1 MNPPEKNEGL
11 KRLLRALR
19 YRNYRLFFMGQGISL
34 IGTWMQNIAMGWL
47 VYRLTNS
54 GFLLGLISFSQS
66 IPSFFLGPFAGVVV
80 DRLNRRNLLILLQLL
95 LMVQAIVLGILVIG
109 NHIGV
114 SSLIIL
120 STFSGMVNAFD
131 APARQSFVLDLVER
145 KEDLGNA
152 IALNSSMFNGAR
164 LIGPSIA
171 GFLIKA
177 IGEGWCFIING
188 ISFLAAVVALVLMH
202 FKQQKLKNKSNH
214 FYEELKEGVKY
225 SFEFTPIR
233 TILIYTSIVSF
244 VAMPYAV
251 LLPIYAKDVIHGGP
265 ETLGFLMG
273 AIGVGALVGA
283 FFLASRHNINGTGQ
297 IISLGGTIFSIGLL
311 VFSFSQ
317 HFYFSL
323 TLLLFCGFGMMTQM
337 ASSNTVLQ
345 SIADDDKRGR
355 VISFYTMSF
364 LAFSPFGSLIAGTMA
379 SRYGAQR
386 TLLLGAIICLVSVAL
401 FSRILCQL
409 KKKGYAMT
417 VQQILY
423 GRQLF

>member
-1 MNPPEKNEGL
+1 MNPPGKNEGL

-47 VYRLTNS
+47 VYRLTSS
-54 GFLLGLISFSQS
+54 GFLLGLISFSHS

-80 DRLNRRNLLILLQLL
+80 DRLNRRKLLIILQLL
-95 LMVQAIVLGILVIG
+95 LMLQAVILGILVIG
-109 NHIGV
+109 NQISV
-114 SSLIIL
+114 NALIIL
-120 STFSGMVNAFD
+120 STFSGIVNAFD
-131 APARQSFVLDLVER
+131 APARQSFVLDLIER

-152 IALNSSMFNGAR
+152 IALNSSIFNGAR

-177 IGEGWCFIING
+177 VGEGWCFVING
-188 ISFLAAVVALVLMH
+188 ISFLAAIVALFLMRLN
-202 FKQQKLKNKSNH
+202 QQDLKTARNH
-214 FYEELKEGVKY
+214 FYEEFKEGVKY

-233 TILIYTSIVSF
+233 TILIYTTLVSF

-251 LLPIYAKDVIHGGP
+251 LLPIYAKDIIHGGP
-265 ETLGFLMG
+265 QTLGFLMG

-283 FFLASRHNINGTGQ
+283 FFLASRRNTNGVGQ
-297 IISLGGTIFSIGLL
+297 IITTGGIIFSIGLL
-311 VFSFSQ
+311 IFSFSRN
-317 HFYFSL
+317 FYFSL
-323 TLLLFCGFGMMTQM
+323 ILLLFCGFGMMTQM
-337 ASSNTVLQ
+337 ACSNTVLQ

-401 FSRILCQL
+401 FSRILYQL

-423 GRQLF
+423 GS

>member
-1 MNPPEKNEGL
+1 MNPPGKNEGL

-34 IGTWMQNIAMGWL
+34 IGTWMQNIAMGWF
-47 VYRLTNS
+47 VYRLTSS
-54 GFLLGLISFSQS
+54 GFLLGLISFSHS

-80 DRLNRRNLLILLQLL
+80 DRLNRRKLLIILQLL
-95 LMVQAIVLGILVIG
+95 LMLQAVILGILVIG
-109 NHIGV
+109 NQISV
-114 SSLIIL
+114 NALIIL
-120 STFSGMVNAFD
+120 STFSGIVNAFD
-131 APARQSFVLDLVER
+131 APARQSFVLDLIER

-152 IALNSSMFNGAR
+152 IALNSSIFNGAR

-177 IGEGWCFIING
+177 VGEGWCFVING
-188 ISFLAAVVALVLMH
+188 ISFLAAIVALFLMRLN
-202 FKQQKLKNKSNH
+202 QQDLKTARNH
-214 FYEELKEGVKY
+214 FYEEFKEGVKY

-233 TILIYTSIVSF
+233 TILIYTTLVSF

-251 LLPIYAKDVIHGGP
+251 LLPIYAKDIIHGGP
-265 ETLGFLMG
+265 QTLGFLMG

-283 FFLASRHNINGTGQ
+283 FFLASRRNTNGVGQ
-297 IISLGGTIFSIGLL
+297 IITTGGIIFSIGLL
-311 VFSFSQ
+311 IFSFSRN
-317 HFYFSL
+317 FYFSL
-323 TLLLFCGFGMMTQM
+323 ILLLFCGFGMMTQM
-337 ASSNTVLQ
+337 ACSNTVLQ

-401 FSRILCQL
+401 FSRILYQL

-423 GRQLF
+423 GS